1 VTHNFKPGDKITMRV
16 GARSMYGTH
25 LGGMKG
31 AVRYATGYG
40 AYPLGVTFEG
50 LPFPHYCVRP
60 EDVLLAEDDTAKIK
74 AALAVVKAKGG
85 YCSDFD
91 RAVEEAENLDLLGR
105 LKAVAE
111 KRNRGDIYFDAH
123 PPKPEYQDG
132 DRVHYT
138 QDGWDWLVAR
148 IDGEWVWGLL
158 LNDVW
163 TEVAVESISAKE
175 VKTWR
180 FGDVV
185 TEDNKPD
192 VPFNAVDQTGRVRTE
207 SQSLDT
213 GDTWRLIWLDG
224 QELVCAATC

>member
-1 VTHNFKPGDKITMRV
+1 MTAPRTWDVTLRFVDNAPTD
-16 GARSMYGTH
+16 
-25 LGGMKG
+25 
-31 AVRYATGYG
+31 
-40 AYPLGVTFEG
+40 E
-50 LPFPHYCVRP
+50 
-60 EDVLLAEDDTAKIK
+60 
-74 AALAVVKAKGG
+74 
-85 YCSDFD
+85 
-91 RAVEEAENLDLLGR
+91 
-105 LKAVAE
+105 
-111 KRNRGDIYFDAH
+111 H
-123 PPKPEYQDG
+123 P
-132 DRVHYT
+132 
-138 QDGWDWLVAR
+138 
-148 IDGEWVWGLL
+148 IEWVWGLL